1 MKMGETPRLLTRT
14 TPDGG
19 ELRFAPFAENGEQ
32 WLKFAAQVPDATLY
46 HRRLWVELLRAAH
59 GMNIQVAT
67 LEYGSEPV
75 AGCLFARPARPFA
88 RRLISL
94 PDSERCGPLAKD
106 EESGDAFLS
115 ALASHPR
122 ARAGFEIHGAAGPP
136 APWET
141 VDTFARWTV
150 EMQRPLD
157 KLHQALDRDV
167 RRNMRHAAEAGI
179 TVEWGHSLEY
189 LRRFYRLHLD
199 TRRRLG
205 VPPRPFRY
213 FKLLHQ
219 IFSRTG
225 ALSVWIARLRDSDLA
240 GLVML
245 QDDDTLYAKM
255 NARSIDCPN
264 GANHLMFVSAMDEFA
279 GRVRHWDLGRVDIRN
294 RGLRDFKKRLG
305 ATSTPLPYAYFP
317 RAPRNISSEVLSGP
331 TQILSQAWRRLPLWT
346 TRVLGTVVYGFLV

>member
-1 MKMGETPRLLTRT
+1 VKMGETPRLPCLT

-19 ELRFAPFAENGEQ
+19 ELRFASFAEHGEQ
-32 WLKFAAQVPDATLY
+32 WIKFAAQIPDATLY
-46 HRRLWVELLRAAH
+46 HSRPWVELLRAAH
-59 GMNIQVAT
+59 GIKILVAT
-67 LEYGSEPV
+67 LEYRSGPV
-75 AGCLFARPARPFA
+75 AGCLFARPTRPFA

-94 PDSERCGPLAKD
+94 PDSEHCGPLAKD
-106 EESGDAFLS
+106 EEARNAFLS

-122 ARAGFEIHGAAGPP
+122 ARAGFEIHGAPTPP
-136 APWET
+136 TPWET
-141 VDTFARWTV
+141 VDTFAQWTV
-150 EMQRPLD
+150 EMQRPLE

-167 RRNMRHAAEAGI
+167 RRNMRHAVEAGI
-179 TVEWGHSLEY
+179 AVERGDSLAY

-219 IFSRTG
+219 IFSRAG
-225 ALSVWIARLRDSDLA
+225 ALSVWIARLRDNDLA

-245 QDDDTLYAKM
+245 QDGDALYAKM

-264 GANHLMFVSAMDEFA
+264 GANHLMFVSAMDAFA
-279 GRVRHWDLGRVDIRN
+279 GRVRRWDLGRVDVRN

>member
-1 MKMGETPRLLTRT
+1 VKMGETPSISTFR

-32 WLKFAAQVPDATLY
+32 WIRFAAQIPDATLY

-59 GMNIQVAT
+59 GTNIQVAT
-67 LEYGSEPV
+67 LAYGSEPV

-94 PDSERCGPLAKD
+94 PDSELCGPLAKD
-106 EESGDAFLS
+106 EESRDAFLG
-115 ALASHPR
+115 ALVSHPR

-141 VDTFARWTV
+141 VDTFAQWTV
-150 EMQRPLD
+150 EMERPLE

-167 RRNMRHAAEAGI
+167 RRNMRHATEAGV
-179 TVEWGHSLEY
+179 TVEWGDSVQY

-219 IFSRTG
+219 IFSPTG
-225 ALSVWIARLRDSDLA
+225 ALSVWIAHLRDSDLA

-245 QDDDTLYAKM
+245 QDGDALYAKM
-255 NARSIDCPN
+255 NARSLDCPN

-279 GRVRHWDLGRVDIRN
+279 GRVRRWDLGRVDVRN
-294 RGLRDFKKRLG
+294 RGLQDFKKRLG
-305 ATSTPLPYAYFP
+305 AASTPLPYAYFP

-331 TQILSQAWRRLPLWT
+331 AQILSHAWRRLPLWT

>member
-1 MKMGETPRLLTRT
+1 MSERLELQPLK

-19 ELRFAPFAENGEQ
+19 ELRFAPFTTDGEQ
-32 WLKFAAQVPDATLY
+32 WLQFVEQTPGATLY
-46 HRRLWVELLRAAH
+46 HRRTWLDLLRAAH
-59 GMNIQVAT
+59 GINLQVAT

-94 PDSERCGPLAKD
+94 PDSERCGPLARD
-106 EESGDAFLS
+106 EEARNAFLR

-122 ARAGFEIHGAAGPP
+122 ARGGFEIHGVADPP
-136 APWET
+136 APWQT
-141 VDTFARWTV
+141 VDTFSQWNV
-150 EMQRPLD
+150 EMQRPVE
-157 KLHQALDRDV
+157 KLHQGLDRDV
-167 RRNMRHAAEAGI
+167 RRNMRHAIEAGI
-179 TVEWGHSLEY
+179 SVDHGSSIEH

-205 VPPRPFRY
+205 LPPRPFRY
-213 FKLLHQ
+213 FKLVHQ
-219 IFSRTG
+219 IFSPTG
-225 ALSVWIARLRDSDLA
+225 ALSVWIARLRGSDLA
-240 GLVML
+240 GLLML
-245 QDDDTLYAKM
+245 LDGETLYAKM
-255 NARSIDCPN
+255 NARSLDCPN
-264 GANHLMFVSAMDEFA
+264 GANHLMFVTAMDEFA
-279 GRVRHWDLGRVDIRN
+279 GRVRNWDLGRVDTRN

-317 RAPRNISSEVLSGP
+317 RVPRNISSEVLTGP

>member
-1 MKMGETPRLLTRT
+1 MGETPSISTFR

-32 WLKFAAQVPDATLY
+32 WIRFAAQIPDATLY

-59 GMNIQVAT
+59 GTNIQVAT
-67 LEYGSEPV
+67 LAYGSEPV

-94 PDSERCGPLAKD
+94 PDSELCGPLAKD
-106 EESGDAFLS
+106 EESRDAFLG
-115 ALASHPR
+115 ALVSHPR

-141 VDTFARWTV
+141 VDTFAQWTV
-150 EMQRPLD
+150 EMGRPLE

-167 RRNMRHAAEAGI
+167 RRNMRHATEAGV
-179 TVEWGHSLEY
+179 TVEWGDSVQY

-219 IFSRTG
+219 IFSPTG
-225 ALSVWIARLRDSDLA
+225 ALSVWIAHLRDSDLA

-245 QDDDTLYAKM
+245 QDGDALYAKM
-255 NARSIDCPN
+255 NARSLDCPN

-279 GRVRHWDLGRVDIRN
+279 GRVRRWDLGRVDVRN
-294 RGLRDFKKRLG
+294 RGLQDFKKRLG
-305 ATSTPLPYAYFP
+305 AASTPLPYAYFP

-331 TQILSQAWRRLPLWT
+331 AQILSHAWRRLPLWT

>member
-1 MKMGETPRLLTRT
+1 VKMGGTPGLQTLT

-19 ELRFAPFAENGEQ
+19 ELRFASFAEHGEQ
-32 WLKFAAQVPDATLY
+32 WIRFAAQIPDATLY
-46 HRRLWVELLRAAH
+46 HSRPWVELLRAAH
-59 GMNIQVAT
+59 GINILVAT

-75 AGCLFARPARPFA
+75 AGCLFARPTRPFA

-94 PDSERCGPLAKD
+94 PDSEHCGPLAKD
-106 EESGDAFLS
+106 GEARDAFLS

-122 ARAGFEIHGAAGPP
+122 ARGGFEIHGAAAPP

-141 VDTFARWTV
+141 VDTFAQWTV
-150 EMQRPLD
+150 EMERPAE
-157 KLHQALDRDV
+157 KLHRALDRDV
-167 RRNMRHAAEAGI
+167 RRNMRHAVEAGI
-179 TVEWGHSLEY
+179 TVERGHSLEY

-219 IFSRTG
+219 IFSRAD
-225 ALSVWIARLRDSDLA
+225 ALSVWIARLHDTDLA

-245 QDDDTLYAKM
+245 QDGDVLYAKM
-255 NARSIDCPN
+255 NARSMDCPN

-279 GRVRHWDLGRVDIRN
+279 GRVHRWDLGRVDIRN

>member
-1 MKMGETPRLLTRT
+1 MAATPKLHTLRT
-14 TPDGG
+14 ADGG
-19 ELRFAPFAENGEQ
+19 ELRFAPFAEKGEQ
-32 WLKFAAQVPDATLY
+32 WIKFAAQIPDATLY
-46 HRRLWVELLRAAH
+46 HRGPWVELLRAAY
-59 GMNIQVAT
+59 GINVQVAT

-75 AGCLFARPARPFA
+75 AGGLFARPARPFA

-94 PDSERCGPLAKD
+94 PDSENCGPLARD
-106 EESGDAFLS
+106 EESRETFLRT
-115 ALASHPR
+115 LASHPR
-122 ARAGFEIHGAAGPP
+122 ARGGFEIHGAAGPP

-141 VDTFARWTV
+141 VDTFAQWFV
-150 EMQRPLD
+150 EMDRPLE

-167 RRNMRHAAEAGI
+167 RRNMRHALAEGI
-179 TVEWGHSLEY
+179 SVERGDSLEY

-213 FKLLHQ
+213 FKLLHRV
-219 IFSRTG
+219 FSQTG

-245 QDDDTLYAKM
+245 QDGDVLYAKM
-255 NARSIDCPN
+255 NGRSKDCPN

-279 GRVRHWDLGRVDIRN
+279 GRVRRWDLGRVDIRN
-294 RGLRDFKKRLG
+294 RGLGDFKKRLG
-305 ATSTPLPYAYFP
+305 ACSAPLPYAFFP
-317 RAPRNISSEVLSGP
+317 RAPRNISAEVLSGP
-331 TQILSQAWRRLPLWT
+331 AQILSQAWRRLPLWT

>member
-1 MKMGETPRLLTRT
+1 MGETPRLHTLSI
-14 TPDGG
+14 PDGG
-19 ELRFAPFAENGEQ
+19 ELRFAPFADNGER
-32 WLKFAAQVPDATLY
+32 WIEFAEQIPDTTLY
-46 HRRLWVELLRAAH
+46 HRGSWVELLRTAH
-59 GMNIQVAT
+59 RINIQIAT
-67 LEYGSEPV
+67 LEYGGEPV
-75 AGCLFARPARPFA
+75 AGCLFATAARPFA
-88 RRLISL
+88 RRLIAL

-106 EESGDAFLS
+106 EESRDAFLS
-115 ALASHPR
+115 ALASHPG
-122 ARAGFEIHGAAGPP
+122 ARGGFEIHGAAGPP

-141 VDTFARWTV
+141 VDTFAQWTV
-150 EMQRPLD
+150 EMQRPLE

-167 RRNMRHAAEAGI
+167 RRNMRHAVEAGI
-179 TVEWGHSLEY
+179 SVESGRSLEY

-219 IFSRTG
+219 IFSRTD
-225 ALSVWIARLRDSDLA
+225 ALSVWIARLRNSDLA

-245 QDDDTLYAKM
+245 QDGEVLYAKM

-279 GRVRHWDLGRVDIRN
+279 GRVRCWDLGRVDIRN

-317 RAPRNISSEVLSGP
+317 RAPHNISSEVLSGP
-331 TQILSQAWRRLPLWT
+331 TQLLSQAWRRLPLWT

>member
-1 MKMGETPRLLTRT
+1 MKMGETPSISTFR

-32 WLKFAAQVPDATLY
+32 WIRFAAQIPDATLY

-59 GMNIQVAT
+59 GTNIQVAT
-67 LEYGSEPV
+67 LAYGSEPV

-94 PDSERCGPLAKD
+94 PDSELCGPLAKD
-106 EESGDAFLS
+106 EESRDAFLG
-115 ALASHPR
+115 ALVSHPR

-141 VDTFARWTV
+141 VDTFAQWTV
-150 EMQRPLD
+150 EMERPLE

-167 RRNMRHAAEAGI
+167 RRNMRHATEAGV
-179 TVEWGHSLEY
+179 TVEWGDSVQY

-219 IFSRTG
+219 IFSPTG
-225 ALSVWIARLRDSDLA
+225 ALSVWIAHLRDSDLA

-245 QDDDTLYAKM
+245 QDGDALYAKM
-255 NARSIDCPN
+255 NARSLDCPN

-279 GRVRHWDLGRVDIRN
+279 GRVRRWDLGRVDVRN
-294 RGLRDFKKRLG
+294 RGLQDFKKRLG
-305 ATSTPLPYAYFP
+305 AASTPLPYAYFP

-331 TQILSQAWRRLPLWT
+331 AQILSHAWRRLPLWT

>member
-1 MKMGETPRLLTRT
+1 MKMGETPSISTFR

-32 WLKFAAQVPDATLY
+32 WIRFATQIPDATLY

-59 GMNIQVAT
+59 GTNIQVAT
-67 LEYGSEPV
+67 LAYGSEPV

-94 PDSERCGPLAKD
+94 PDSELCGPLAKD
-106 EESGDAFLS
+106 EESRDAFLG
-115 ALASHPR
+115 ALVSHPR

-141 VDTFARWTV
+141 VDTFAQWTV
-150 EMQRPLD
+150 EMERPLE

-167 RRNMRHAAEAGI
+167 RRNMRHATEAGV
-179 TVEWGHSLEY
+179 TVEWGDSVQY

-219 IFSRTG
+219 IFSPTG
-225 ALSVWIARLRDSDLA
+225 ALSVWIAHLRDSDLA

-245 QDDDTLYAKM
+245 QDGDALYAKM
-255 NARSIDCPN
+255 NARSLDCPN

-279 GRVRHWDLGRVDIRN
+279 GRVRRWDLGRVDVRN
-294 RGLRDFKKRLG
+294 RGLQDFKKRLG
-305 ATSTPLPYAYFP
+305 AASTPLPYAYFP

-331 TQILSQAWRRLPLWT
+331 AQILSHAWRRLPLWT